1 VIGDRL
7 GAGALEAG
15 GPLTDGSVVGRS
27 SAVDPE
33 AGGRRGGASA
43 FGGPEACAPSVDG
56 RSLTGAGPVLG
67 PEPTGSVRRRRWLS
81 GLAVASVL
89 LTGAGVASVQL
100 IRSPAQAAAET
111 APPEPDVLTAV
122 VEHRVLKD
130 TVVLRGTVHAGQ
142 AVDVA
147 PQGGSAEGAGAPVVT
162 RLPVAAGDPV
172 KAGQVILEVSGRP
185 VFVLRGAIPVYR
197 DLKPG
202 ARGRDVAQVQAAL
215 RDLGYDTTGD
225 AKDVFGEGTKSAL
238 EKYYGAI
245 GYEPRQAD
253 DDGGERVDAARDEVR
268 AAERALQDTN
278 ASGQEADADVVR
290 QRAEE
295 DLEDARA
302 ELAAAQAASGPML
315 PADEVVFVRGFP
327 AFVDSVTGAVGSR
340 VSGTVLRL
348 SAGELVVEGH
358 LQEHQRRLVDAGQKV
373 EILSELSGAR
383 TAAEV
388 TSVADTPES
397 GKAAEDTGTTTG
409 VAPQAGTYRLVV
421 EPDKALGADAAGHD
435 VRLTV
440 ESASTKGRSL
450 VVPIAAVSAGADS
463 RTSVTVLKTD
473 GTRHRVEVRTGTQ
486 GDGFVE
492 VVPVG
497 SGTGLRAGDRVIVGL
512 RGTGGAR

>member
-1 VIGDRL
+1 MTGDRL
-7 GAGALEAG
+7 DA
-15 GPLTDGSVVGRS
+15 
-27 SAVDPE
+27 
-33 AGGRRGGASA
+33 
-43 FGGPEACAPSVDG
+43 GGPEADG
-56 RSLTGAGPVLG
+56 PQPA
-67 PEPTGSVRRRRWLS
+67 GSVRRRRWLV
-81 GLAVASVL
+81 GVAVGSVL
-89 LTGAGVASVQL
+89 LTGAGVASAQL

-111 APPEPDVLTAV
+111 APPEPDLLTAV

-130 TVVLRGTVHAGQ
+130 TVVLRGTVRAGQ

-147 PQGGSAEGAGAPVVT
+147 PQGTSTEGAGAPVVT

-202 ARGRDVAQVQAAL
+202 AEGRDVGQLQTAL
-215 RDLGYDTTGD
+215 RDLGFDTGGD
-225 AKDVFGEGTKSAL
+225 AEDVFGEGTKSAL
-238 EKYYGAI
+238 EKYYGSI
-245 GYEPRQAD
+245 GYEPPQAE
-253 DDGGERVDAARDEVR
+253 DDGGERLDAARDAVR
-268 AAERALQDTN
+268 AAERALQDTS
-278 ASGQEADADVVR
+278 AAGQKAGADVVR

-295 DLEDARA
+295 DLADARA

-315 PADEVVFVRGFP
+315 PAAEVVFVRGFP
-327 AFVDSVTGAVGSR
+327 AFVDSVAGAVGSR

-348 SAGELVVEGH
+348 SAGELVVEGY
-358 LQEHQRRLVDAGQKV
+358 LQEHQRRLVAAGQKV
-373 EILSELSGAR
+373 QILSELSGAR
-383 TAAEV
+383 TSAEV

-397 GKAAEDTGTTTG
+397 GKAAEGTGSTTG
-409 VAPQAGTYRLVV
+409 ATPQAGTYRLVV
-421 EPDKALGADAAGHD
+421 EPDKPLGTDAAGQD

-450 VVPIAAVSAGADS
+450 VVPITAVSAGADS
-463 RTSVTVLKTD
+463 RTSVTVLDAD
-473 GTRHRVEVRTGTQ
+473 GTRHRVEVQAGTQ

-497 SGTGLRAGDRVIVGL
+497 SGTALRAGDRVVVGL